1 MITFENGSNDI
12 HVIWPDEYEIS
23 HWKCTQDAWI
33 HSNDTG
39 EPEPEEPANLDIVK
53 WGWWKLRLQKA
64 TAADMKHSC
73 HYVGCEHPI
82 TKENQKR
89 HAAYME
95 AARQE
100 PNRKA
105 FERVNVFSVGQVI
118 MREQI
123 SAQTFNTLHIRCAL
137 IKLEKIKS
145 ELEEGVVQLEHT
157 MRREG
162 MQNFDW

>member
-1 MITFENGSNDI
+1 MITFENGSQDI

-23 HWKCTQDAWI
+23 YWKCTQPGYNNEQEI
-33 HSNDTG
+33 
-39 EPEPEEPANLDIVK
+39 EVPERQSIAK

-64 TAADMKHSC
+64 TTADLKHRC
-73 HYVGCEHPI
+73 DYEKCEHPI
-82 TKENQKR
+82 TKDNKKR
-89 HAAYME
+89 LAEHIQAE
-95 AARQE
+95 KQGIKQ
-100 PNRKA
+100 KA
-105 FERVNVFSVGQVI
+105 FKRVDVFTVGQNI
-118 MREQI
+118 IREQF

-145 ELEEGVVQLEHT
+145 ELEEGVVQLEYT